1 MLFTLII
8 GNCFKIG
15 KMIGSLTFGV
25 FIYTIIQIILLL
37 IIFSLMIKYMSK
49 LNVPSY
55 ILILSILFIGL
66 NPVIATNS
74 VASLKDVQYA
84 IFNLVYVIIL
94 LQIVMDK
101 NILNNSKKIIILIIS
116 MLLIMMFRNNGIYTI
131 VLSFPSLF
139 FLYKNKIKKLIIIFL
154 IPLSI
159 FTIYNDIILP
169 YYKISNGSIR
179 EVLNIPFMQ
188 IARTV
193 HYHKDDFTIKDKEII
208 NRVLDFDRIG
218 AMYEA
223 NLSDYVKN
231 TYKKDATKY
240 DLIEFFKVWI
250 KYLIKHPLTYIES
263 FISSYYGYFYPINAD
278 NLLIY
283 DYNFVYIEDMNN
295 YINIR
300 KSKKNNDIKNTM
312 NIILTTY
319 YNSPFSLS
327 NSAYYNWY
335 LILTIISLLKKKRYK
350 YIVPLLPLFITL
362 LVCLASPVNG
372 SIRYTLPIVF
382 SLPIIISINYITRI
396 QDK

>member
-15 KMIGSLTFGV
+15 KMLGSLTFGV

-193 HYHKDDFTIKDKEII
+193 HYHKDDFTIK
-208 NRVLDFDRIG
+208 
-218 AMYEA
+218 
-223 NLSDYVKN
+223 VKN